1 MMVVVLVVVVV
12 AAAAVEPKVVV
23 ATEPDVDTIT
33 HDAKTAPVVKEKS
46 TATRND
52 VETP

>member
-12 AAAAVEPKVVV
+12 AAAAAVEPKVV